1 MIAATRAISATA
13 GSLALAGCA
22 QVTALSDDSVLRQ
35 QDGATHTVALFSTE
49 QTETLR
55 LRERALNV
63 ARRECGLPGTA
74 TEEDVALRAGIFI
87 SVHREYAFTCP
98 VEGEVSQ

>member
-1 MIAATRAISATA
+1 MIAATRAIAATA

-35 QDGATHTVALFSTE
+35 RDGATHTVALFSME
-49 QTETLR
+49 QTETPR

-74 TEEDVALRAGIFI
+74 TEEEVALRRQFFF
-87 SVHREYAFTCP
+87 SVQRDYAFTCP
-98 VEGEVSQ
+98 AEGEVSQ